1 MGLFG
6 SSKKVFK
13 TRQEVKDALFQ
24 IKSLDYREKPRVL
37 EVLIKEL
44 DDGGVSPEEIRRVV
58 SEMRQRGEISE
69 VDKKNLLQLIHKK

>member
-6 SSKKVFK
+6 STKKVFK
-13 TRQEVKDALFQ
+13 SRQEIKDALYKIQ
-24 IKSLDYREKPRVL
+24 SLDYRERPKVL

-58 SEMRQRGEISE
+58 REMRERREISE
-69 VDKKNLLQLIHKK
+69 VDKNNLLKLIK

>member
-1 MGLFG
+1 MGLFS

-24 IKSLDYREKPRVL
+24 IRSLDYREKPRVL